1 MIRHVVMFK
10 LRRDA
15 DPAEVED
22 WLRRLRGLPGQIDFV
37 KNFSVGRDQLH
48 LPRSYDVALVCDF
61 DTLDLVKE
69 YGDHPAHVPVAA
81 TSRSLSE
88 HICSVDFEL

>member
-10 LRRDA
+10 LRQDA
-15 DPAEVED
+15 DPAEVET
-22 WLRRLRGLPGQIDFV
+22 WLGRLRELPHKIDFV

-61 DTLDLVKE
+61 DNLDLVKQ
-69 YGDHPAHVPVAA
+69 YGDHPEHVPVAA
-81 TSRSLSE
+81 MSRSLSE
-88 HICSVDFEL
+88 HICSVDFAL